1 VALFLALLLGH
12 LLGDF
17 VFQPGRLVAAKRHS
31 NRGVLLHTGIVT
43 ACTAIVLLGDIAR
56 MWPAVLLSG
65 AAHIGIEYLT
75 IRARKMM
82 EASGLELFL
91 LDQALHVVSL
101 VILAVCLGGASR
113 PFIAT
118 WPVTITVLAA
128 SCGLVAVMFFSSILA
143 FEVRT
148 AALGAADSTPTGPIL
163 GMDAARVFG
172 FAERGIA
179 LGIGLVAP
187 IPVLGVV
194 AFVPRVVFALTRS
207 SAGRA
212 QHMSDAAIGLL
223 TCALAWLLI
232 VAVSATSL

>member
-1 VALFLALLLGH
+1 MALFLALLLGH

-17 VFQPGRLVAAKRHS
+17 VFQPGRLVAAKRHG

-43 ACTAIVLLGDIAR
+43 ACTAIVLLGDISR

-65 AAHIGIEYLT
+65 AAHMGIEYLT

-82 EASGLELFL
+82 EASGLVLFL

-113 PFIAT
+113 PFIAI
-118 WPVTITVLAA
+118 WPVTLTALAA
-128 SCGLVAVMFFSSILA
+128 TCGLVAVMFFGSILA

-163 GMDAARVFG
+163 GMDADRILG
-172 FAERGIA
+172 FAERGLA
-179 LGIGLVAP
+179 LGISLVAP
-187 IPVLGVV
+187 IPALGMA
-194 AFVPRVVFALTRS
+194 AFLPRIVFAMTRS
-207 SAGRA
+207 TAGRA
-212 QHMSDAAIGLL
+212 RHMSDATIGLL
-223 TCALAWLLI
+223 TCTLAWLLI